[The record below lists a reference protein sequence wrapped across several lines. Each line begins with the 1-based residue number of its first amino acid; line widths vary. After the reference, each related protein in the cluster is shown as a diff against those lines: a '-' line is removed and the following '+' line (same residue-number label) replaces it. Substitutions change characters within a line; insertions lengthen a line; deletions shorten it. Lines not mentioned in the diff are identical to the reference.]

1 MRPTLRILLAA
12 PLIFLF
18 ARALDAQRQTPY
30 VTGSTVSGHVI
41 CSDTN
46 GPARFARIMLKPVT
60 PSQSGQDMLKT
71 LVDVIS
77 TFSPNGAALA
87 NPQTDDQK
95 RALTAITQGLGQ
107 ATDLLG
113 SSTVGLDGSY
123 SFVGVQPGTYYIHVV
138 SPGYL
143 DLYGQFRDEDFTS
156 SDPKMRARLA
166 QIPSVTVNGTDSARV
181 NLTLERGGAIS
192 GRIRYDDGSP
202 AYGWT
207 ISVVQPKAPE
217 DVAEATLSAIA
228 PALAVV
234 GAVPPAKSDD
244 LGRFR
249 ISGLPAGEYD
259 LRASFS
265 GRGVGVGGANLND
278 GGSGIN
284 LAVYSGDTFNR
295 SEAKSLKIHAG
306 DEITGQDI
314 TIPATRLH
322 SIVGHVVAKSDG
334 HTVNTGQVLLSATD
348 TSGFHAMAAI
358 RDDGSFHFECLP
370 SDVTYSLTVANAADA
385 QNNGSGS
392 NFFGVSLPNPDILRK
407 YGSDSTTI
415 LLPNSD
421 STSVTLSVDQTDW
434 KPTPSD
440 PNPSVGQAEGEI
452 KKLLGGTP

>member
-1 MRPTLRILLAA
+1 MRPTLRFILAA
-12 PLIFLF
+12 PVIFFLGP
-18 ARALDAQRQTPY
+18 ALDAQRQTPY

-46 GPARFARIMLKPVT
+46 GPARFARIMLKPVA
-60 PSQSGQDMLKT
+60 PSHSGQDMLKT

-166 QIPSVTVNGTDSARV
+166 QIPSVTVSGTDSARV
-181 NLTLERGGAIS
+181 NLTLDRGGAIS

-207 ISVVQPKAPE
+207 ISVIQPKAPA

-234 GAVPPAKSDD
+234 GAAPPAKSDD

-295 SEAKSLKIHAG
+295 SEAKSIKIHAS
-306 DEITGQDI
+306 DEITGEDI
-314 TIPATRLH
+314 TVPATRLH
-322 SIVGHVVAKSDG
+322 NIVGHVVAKSDG

-348 TSGFHAMAAI
+348 NSGFHAMAAI

-392 NFFGVSLPNPDILRK
+392 NFFGVNLPNPDILRK

-421 STSVTLSVDQTDW
+421 EFSVTLSVDQTDW
-434 KPTPSD
+434 KPTANG
-440 PNPSVGQAEGEI
+440 PNPTVGQAEGEI
-452 KKLLGGTP
+452 KRLLGGTP